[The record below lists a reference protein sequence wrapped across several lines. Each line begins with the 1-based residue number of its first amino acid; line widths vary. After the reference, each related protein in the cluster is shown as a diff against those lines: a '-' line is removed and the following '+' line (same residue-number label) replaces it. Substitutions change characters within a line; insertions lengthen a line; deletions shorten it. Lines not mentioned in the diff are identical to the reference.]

1 MKPTGQAGVF
11 DFFEH
16 VYRLEDEAAYAGER
30 AEKPGRSFK
39 DWRTYRMSDHLPM
52 WIELGIDD
60 TDAYLGTLA

>member
-1 MKPTGQAGVF
+1 MPLEKA
-11 DFFEH
+11 EH
-16 VYRLEDEAAYAGER
+16 VYRLEDEATYADER

-60 TDAYLGTLA
+60 TDAYLDTLT